1 MESLTLAAVIDHPIS
16 VSKLLS
22 AFVATDQI
30 PKSFMEQ
37 CLLVLARALTAS
49 KEVDVLRPIFK
60 SINHGARHHWRNSV
74 HSLDNAFGRMRRA
87 VFVAVEKNRQH
98 PVWQLALR
106 ELNVSVAQRRLL
118 REECQRR
125 IESANN
131 HVFQFEEDK
140 IKDLL
145 HKLATDSDS
154 DEHDSI
160 LLLMLESGLRMIE
173 VLYMANVQKAEVS
186 TRATCDWIC
195 VTQLAKTRHP
205 DRPVTKP
212 LLSMKFEEFERRLA
226 KVREGVTAKSAAR
239 ASSST
244 TNSTTTRDRVELHKS
259 ITNMYN
265 HAVIKRVH
273 VHLGPYTTHIAR
285 KIYGALSYEWYGK
298 LRSKSLNAWLQTVMG
313 HSSISTTLSYSNVTI
328 VKSTLDA
335 DRYPERAD
343 VAFFAK
349 PGSHPIDLDEMLAK
363 VTDTPARA
371 RWLRL
376 LQKSYQLGS
385 DYTVADGGHVAM
397 SVWCALGLM
406 EKSGEHYASCAR
418 RAVERPLSED
428 LTKQIKYVI
437 IYSVELYLDVAVRE
451 TQQHNRTPSK

>member
-1 MESLTLAAVIDHPIS
+1 MESLTVPPSLTLAAVIDHPIS

-87 VFVAVEKNRQH
+87 VFVAVDKNRQH

-106 ELNVSVAQRRLL
+106 ELNVSAAQRRLL

-140 IKDLL
+140 IKELL

-239 ASSST
+239 ASST
-244 TNSTTTRDRVELHKS
+244 VKDRVELHKS

-298 LRSKSLNAWLQTVMG
+298 LRSQSLNAWLQTVMG

-335 DRYPERAD
+335 DRDPERAD

-406 EKSGEHYASCAR
+406 EKSGR
-418 RAVERPLSED
+418 PRALS
-428 LTKQIKYVI
+428 IMHRVRG
-437 IYSVELYLDVAVRE
+437 ELLSGLC
-451 TQQHNRTPSK
+451 QKI